1 MAILTN
7 FQLKIVAHNSDDYQ
21 QAALLRYRLFY
32 EDRHIPFESI
42 FDPQESQDLHL
53 AMIEAATN
61 CVIAYGRLGQN
72 SSTEFKIYQMVV
84 EPEYQ
89 GQGLGKIVLQKLIQ
103 EAIDRGCHL
112 LVLNAKIAKVGFY
125 QKLGFETIGEIFESV
140 VTADL
145 HIKMQK
151 HL

>member
-1 MAILTN
+1 MTN
-7 FQLKIVAHNSDDYQ
+7 LQLKIITHNSDEYQ

-32 EDRHIPFESI
+32 EDHHIPFESI

-53 AMIEAATN
+53 ALIEPATN

-84 EPEYQ
+84 EPESQ

-103 EAIDRGCHL
+103 EAIDRGCRL

-125 QKLGFETIGEIFESV
+125 QKLGFETVGEIFESV